1 MRTYS
6 HAVLTL
12 AATRRFGVRT
22 ASAATL
28 GSIIPD
34 LPVSAGAVWLWAK
47 RGIFTRDQLQQ
58 EACAKKSFAGPD
70 SALHSAVVLV
80 AALILCALLAIK
92 RSEHRRPLLAFLL
105 GWAGHVTA
113 DALTHGKDARPLL
126 WPFSERRFR
135 SPISYWEKSRYGKL
149 FTTIEHVAVLASGL
163 RFLVK
168 R

>member
-12 AATRRFGVRT
+12 AATRRFGLRT

-28 GSIIPD
+28 GSVIPD
-34 LPVSAGAVWLWAK
+34 LPVAAGAIWLWFK

-58 EACAKKSFAGPD
+58 EACARKSFAAPD
-70 SALHSAVVLV
+70 SALHSAVVL
-80 AALILCALLAIK
+80 AAVLVLCGLLAIK

-105 GWAGHVTA
+105 GWAGHVAA

-126 WPFSERRFR
+126 WPLSERRFR
-135 SPISYWEKSRYGKL
+135 SPISYWEKSRYGRL
-149 FTTIEHVAVLASGL
+149 FATIELAAVLASGL